1 MVEGHV
7 TKLKLIKRTMYG
19 RAGFPLLRQR
29 VLHALSP
36 DGQTLAFEGVF
47 ALIFAQFKKVTG
59 EFKIEEAKKESERE
73 LQRLLGKPSTVPMS
87 SSPHPP
93 LSMSAPTAPL
103 PGHAHASSRIE
114 RASYRDPVGEQVVIT
129 TSTKCSY
136 LGIIEV
142 TRRQFQEAG
151 TTCVE
156 CPTCG
161 ARRTLKSPKD
171 RPHFP
176 SHPLRKSPPPKGER
190 RWIEQE
196 QIWKLVED

>member
-1 MVEGHV
+1 
-7 TKLKLIKRTMYG
+7 
-19 RAGFPLLRQR
+19 
-29 VLHALSP
+29 
-36 DGQTLAFEGVF
+36 
-47 ALIFAQFKKVTG
+47 
-59 EFKIEEAKKESERE
+59 
-73 LQRLLGKPSTVPMS
+73 
-87 SSPHPP
+87 
-93 LSMSAPTAPL
+93 
-103 PGHAHASSRIE
+103 
-114 RASYRDPVGEQVVIT
+114 VGEQVVT
-129 TSTKCSY
+129 GTSAKCSY
-136 LGIIEV
+136 LGMIEV